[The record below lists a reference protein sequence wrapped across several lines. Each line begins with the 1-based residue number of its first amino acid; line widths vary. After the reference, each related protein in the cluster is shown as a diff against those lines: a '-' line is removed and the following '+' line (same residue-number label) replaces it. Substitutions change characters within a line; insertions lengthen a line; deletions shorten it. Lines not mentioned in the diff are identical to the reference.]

1 MMKEKKLLNS
11 DPVSISGTKK
21 ILDQMMNSICKIK
34 MKGKSGTGFFCK
46 ISFEG
51 YNINVLMTNHH
62 ILDQKYYDE
71 NKELRL
77 LLNDEKDAKIID
89 LTKKRKTYFNEEYD
103 IALIELKS
111 NDNINNYIELD
122 DNLFKNELKAYYE
135 DKSIYVLQYP
145 SNNISVSY
153 GLLTQINN
161 YNIIHTC
168 STEKG
173 SSGSPIL
180 NLNNFK
186 VIGIHKEA
194 SIHFNFN
201 KGTLLKFPL
210 NDFITKNKNIFINNI
225 MKNNINQD
233 IMTKNKNHI
242 MLDNQDKTI
251 INFENNIIMKSY
263 QKYMMIGYY
272 AEMISTYID
281 MMIDDDM
288 IEHFISHLKERIYK
302 WVHIQ
307 RLRELFHDN
316 LGFYFVDFTNDKDLG
331 KKTVKFYHDCGRDW
345 RLVLSYGTTI
355 DEMLKKFLFVV
366 NRENLYGSNEFG
378 FLFNGIQIR
387 FGDQNLIEKEF
398 ENYDFPTI
406 LLFDQGKIIPLLDF
420 ED

>member
-11 DPVSISGTKK
+11 DPVSISATKK
-21 ILDQMMNSICKIK
+21 ILDQMMKSICKIK

-89 LTKKRKTYFNEEYD
+89 LTKKRKSYFNEEYD

-111 NDNINNYIELD
+111 YDNINNYLELD
-122 DNLFKNELKAYYE
+122 DNLFKNELEAYYE

-210 NDFITKNKNIFINNI
+210 NDFIKNNNNIFINNL
-225 MKNNINQD
+225 MKYNINQD

-251 INFENNIIMKSY
+251 VNFENNIIMKSY
-263 QKYMMIGYY
+263 QKYMIIGYY

-288 IEHFISHLKERIYK
+288 MEHFISHLKERIYK
-302 WVHIQ
+302 WAHIQ
-307 RLRELFHDN
+307 RLRELFHKS
-316 LGFYFVDFTNDKDLG
+316 LLYFPFVDFTNDKDIG
-331 KKTVKFYHDCGRDW
+331 KKTVKFLHDNGAVW

-366 NRENLYGSNEFG
+366 NKENLYGSNEIG
-378 FLFNGIQIR
+378 FIFDGR
-387 FGDQNLIEKEF
+387 VFHFGDKNLIEKEF
-398 ENYDFPTI
+398 EKFDFPQI
-406 LLFDQGKIIPLLDF
+406 LLIDLSGKIGF